1 MTDIAGPLFQW
12 LNANPELAG
21 LATFTISAAE
31 SVAVI
36 GTIVPGSITMTA
48 IGTLAG
54 AGVIPLWG
62 TIFWAILGAI
72 VGDGISYWLG
82 HYFKDRIRTMWPF
95 NDNPSVL
102 QTGENF
108 VHKYGVMSVFIGR
121 FVGPVRALVPVVA
134 GMLGMKPLQFTIANV
149 TSAIGW
155 APAYMLPGIMLG
167 AASLELPPDIAL
179 HVILAFFLGIL
190 FVIFCFWF
198 VYKILQLIHF
208 QIDQIQQWIWHQ
220 LQGSHVLKKTTL
232 LLQHHDRERV
242 HGQLNAAI
250 YLSFMIIALAGL
262 CLFIKWQGAANL
274 IVNDAA
280 YHLVR
285 GIQNEIA
292 SNIMIGI
299 TLLGE
304 STVIFPVILA
314 LIAYVL
320 FIKRYRAALHLGLL
334 TILTSG
340 GIYVIKHLVQSPRPW
355 GIMGQAPSFSM
366 PSGHATVSMAFYV
379 GIAYLLSYS
388 LRPRARYFTFL
399 TAFFIVL
406 AVSISRIYLGA
417 HWFTDILAGWLLG
430 GAATLTVII
439 SYQRYPEQPI
449 SPRGILSVI
458 AIALT
463 LSYAHYWHKHYGEL
477 QHNHTLQN
485 WPVVTISDQT
495 WWEKNNNIPSYR
507 SSLFGF
513 PSQRINLEWA
523 GDLETI
529 RKSLTQEGWS
539 KPPVRDW
546 ISTLHRLADISSTQ
560 YLPLV
565 SPQYLDKK
573 PTLVLTRLLVTPD
586 GDKQLMVIR
595 LWNSN
600 RVLSTSKATLWVG
613 FVGIVPRSYSW
624 ILKKHPGEIE
634 AESTLVF
641 PKQVVANT
649 WEWKILTLM
658 LPKNK
663 QRQFEHKILLV
674 RSKH

>member
-1 MTDIAGPLFQW
+1 MSDIAGPLFQW

-82 HYFKDRIRTMWPF
+82 HYFKDRIRSMWPF
-95 NDNPSVL
+95 KDNPGVL
-102 QTGENF
+102 QSGENF

-134 GMLGMKPLQFTIANV
+134 GMLGMKPIQFTVANV

-155 APAYMLPGIMLG
+155 APAYMLPGILLG

-198 VYKILQLIHF
+198 LYKLLQLIHV
-208 QIDQIQQWIWHQ
+208 QIDQIQHWCW
-220 LQGSHVLKKTTL
+220 LQLKKIPVLRGITVIL
-232 LLQHHDRERV
+232 KHHHPERK

-250 YLSFMIIALAGL
+250 YLGWVILGL
-262 CLFIKWQGAANL
+262 VFLCVLVKWQGAANL
-274 IVNDAA
+274 TINDAA
-280 YHLVR
+280 YHLAR
-285 GIQNEIA
+285 GIPNDIA
-292 SNIMIGI
+292 SNIMIAL

-314 LIAYVL
+314 LVGWMLIL
-320 FIKRYRAALHLGLL
+320 KRFRVALHLVLL
-334 TILTSG
+334 TLLTTSG
-340 GIYVIKHLVQSPRPW
+340 VYLIKHWVQSPRPW
-355 GIMGQAPSFSM
+355 GIIGQAPTFSM
-366 PSGHATVSMAFYV
+366 PSGHATVSTVFFVGLAYFISYALTPKRRYLVYIPAF
-379 GIAYLLSYS
+379 L
-388 LRPRARYFTFL
+388 
-399 TAFFIVL
+399 IVL
-406 AVSISRIYLGA
+406 TISASRIYLGA

-430 GAATLTVII
+430 TAALLTMII
-439 SYQRYPEQPI
+439 SFEHQAEEPI
-449 SPRGILSVI
+449 PLRG
-458 AIALT
+458 AIIVTVLALA
-463 LSYAHYWHKHYGEL
+463 LSYAHYGHQHYAEL
-477 QHNHTLQN
+477 QKNHTLQN
-485 WPVVTISDQT
+485 WPVVTISDEN
-495 WWEKNNNIPSYR
+495 WWERNNNIPSFR

-523 GDLETI
+523 GNFEAI
-529 RKSLTQEGWS
+529 RATLVKEGWG
-539 KPPVRDW
+539 KPPIRDW
-546 ISTLHRLADISSTQ
+546 VSTLHRVADISSAQ

-573 PTLVLTRLLVTPD
+573 PALIMTRIVTRAN

-595 LWNSN
+595 LWDAN
-600 RVLSTSKATLWVG
+600 RVLSASKAKLWVG
-613 FVGIVPRSYSW
+613 FVGLVPRSYSW
-624 ILKKHPGEIE
+624 LLRKHRIEIE
-634 AESTLVF
+634 TEPMLVF
-641 PKQVVANT
+641 PDQATST
-649 WEWKILTLM
+649 WEWKIMTVM
-658 LPKNK
+658 LPKNQK
-663 QRQFEHKILLV
+663 RQIEHKILLI
-674 RSKH
+674 RAKH